1 VPTSPSLLSE
11 VRFGAFLAYSP
22 RGTSSTSVRSR
33 RFRDNVKLDRPDH
46 IRDILAVLSERF
58 EETPLRRILSPDA
71 TIVPAPRSAPF
82 RTPDA
87 SWPARRIATEL
98 VEVGLGAEVFPV
110 LQRVTPVK
118 KSAYANRRE
127 RPTPQQHLESF
138 GLDSLLGNPSRI
150 VIVDDVITKGA
161 TLIAAASALRA
172 AYPDAEIRTFAVLR
186 TMGLD
191 PEVEK
196 ILDPCEGAI
205 KLNASGR
212 SERKP

>member
-33 RFRDNVKLDRPDH
+33 RFRDNVKLDRPDQ
-46 IRDILAVLSERF
+46 IRDILAILSDRF

-110 LQRVTPVK
+110 LQRVSPVK
-118 KSAYANRRE
+118 KSAYANPRE

-138 GLDSLLGNPSRI
+138 GLDSLLGSPSRI

-161 TLIAAASALRA
+161 TLIAAASALQS
-172 AYPDAEIRTFAVLR
+172 AYPEAEIRTFAILR
-186 TMGLD
+186 TMGFQ
-191 PEVEK
+191 PEIEK
-196 ILDPCEGAI
+196 ILDPCAGVI